1 MTTKITLAFTLTL
14 MCFTLV
20 FSAYGVEIQGNIE
33 QYKLQDAEVSK
44 LNDGAKKAY
53 EAGVEFLD
61 RVMYDR
67 ALKSFIQASA
77 AQPDHPGLKFIVAR
91 LATYQGRIATQDSG
105 SDEYLTQARDV
116 YTELK
121 DMKNLSME
129 QKETVANEL
138 RMVEFLIRSQEE
150 RDKRRS
156 RLLQKNLDKQIP
168 EPKKDKK
175 KDAEGKIIL
184 KNRELERVL

>member
-1 MTTKITLAFTLTL
+1 MNKKKKLENTLL
-14 MCFTLV
+14 
-20 FSAYGVEIQGNIE
+20 SHIRGIQIEGSSGRGVHSPEYELYALDYIKFAENNI
-33 QYKLQDAEVSK
+33 
-44 LNDGAKKAY
+44 
-53 EAGVEFLD
+53 
-61 RVMYDR
+61 
-67 ALKSFIQASA
+67 KSFQNTDQESQRINELISCVAN
-77 AQPDHPGLKFIVAR
+77 LKR
-91 LATYQGRIATQDSG
+91 SLACQI
-105 SDEYLTQARDV
+105 ECFLHV
-116 YTELK
+116 YGILPLVK
-121 DMKNLSME
+121 KKNLSME